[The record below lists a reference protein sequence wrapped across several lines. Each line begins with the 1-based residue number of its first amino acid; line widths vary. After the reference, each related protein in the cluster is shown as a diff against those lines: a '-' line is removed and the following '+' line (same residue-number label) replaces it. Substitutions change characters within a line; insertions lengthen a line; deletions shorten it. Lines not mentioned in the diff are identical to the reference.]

1 MSLTKVFSLLLHP
14 LLVVVL
20 SSPIVVLLLAIRTE
34 PVIVSAPALTA
45 DEISRMEQLL
55 LESAPQSPSI
65 RSQQNLRLDADELNL
80 LLRYS
85 INSMQLSP
93 EWAAVLSLDD
103 NAVYTDLTF
112 QLADSWIPLFLNIRA
127 NFNLSNSTLA
137 LDKLIAVS
145 YTHLTLPTTPYV

>member
-20 SSPIVVLLLAIRTE
+20 SSPIIVLLLAIQTE

-65 RSQQNLRLDADELNL
+65 RSQQNLRLNADELNL

-127 NFNLSNSTLA
+127 
-137 LDKLIAVS
+137 
-145 YTHLTLPTTPYV
+145 